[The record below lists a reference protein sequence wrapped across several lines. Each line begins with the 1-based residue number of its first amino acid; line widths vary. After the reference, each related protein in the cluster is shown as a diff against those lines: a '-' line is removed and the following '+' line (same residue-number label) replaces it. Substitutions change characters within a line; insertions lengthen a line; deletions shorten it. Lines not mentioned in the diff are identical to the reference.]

1 MVDKETGLATLQDVA
16 LLAVNESRVGELGKA
31 ELEDE

>member
-1 MVDKETGLATLQDVA
+1 MKDKGLATFQDVA
-16 LLAVNESRVGELGKA
+16 LLAVNESRVAQLGKA